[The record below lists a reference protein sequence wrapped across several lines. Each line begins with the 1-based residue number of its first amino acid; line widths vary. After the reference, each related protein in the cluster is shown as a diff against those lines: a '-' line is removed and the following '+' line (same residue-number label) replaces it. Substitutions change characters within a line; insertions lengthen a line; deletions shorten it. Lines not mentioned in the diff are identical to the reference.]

1 MIMRTLTSSLMAMSL
16 SCLGEGFD
24 EEAADVEN
32 RPEKRERARR
42 DVMVYVKLT
51 VHHHY
56 TTITSG
62 WLSHV
67 TVNPHSTSAVP
78 HQGRRH
84 SCTELTWSTSQW
96 PAMSIA
102 RCVSKVMD
110 RIAPLTLAEKWDNV
124 SAVLIDAPQGP
135 RT

>member
-56 TTITSG
+56 TTR

-67 TVNPHSTSAVP
+67 TVNRHAWY
-78 HQGRRH
+78 HIQGRRH
-84 SCTELTWSTSQW
+84 SCTELTWTEHFTVASHVNRQMCKQS
-96 PAMSIA
+96 
-102 RCVSKVMD
+102 
-110 RIAPLTLAEKWDNV
+110 N
-124 SAVLIDAPQGP
+124 GP
-135 RT
+135 HRPSRPRRKMG